1 MLPDTSFAVHRMIV
15 FPSGNVFDALFVIV
29 TCWIS
34 VAVALPIGTVLSFSE
49 VASKVML
56 AGMVSFGGVVFCTSI
71 IWVVFALFPDA
82 SVAVQVTVVLPN
94 GNTSGALLSI
104 VTGSMSATAGFAS
117 DIVLLL
123 SEVASKVMLAGMV
136 SFGGMV

>member
-82 SVAVQVTVVLPN
+82 SVAVQVMVVLPN

-104 VTGSMSATAGFAS
+104 VTGSMSDTAGFAS

-123 SEVASKVMLAGMV
+123 REVASKVMLAGMV